1 MLTNMF
7 SPMLG
12 PFWLFE
18 VENDDKIQLSIE
30 VLPFQPGGIFLHYLS
45 VVEIL
50 SFSKRQKSRA
60 GR

>member
-1 MLTNMF
+1 MF

-18 VENDDKIQLSIE
+18 VENDDKIQLFIE
-30 VLPFQPGGIFLHYLS
+30 VLLFQPGGIFLNYLS